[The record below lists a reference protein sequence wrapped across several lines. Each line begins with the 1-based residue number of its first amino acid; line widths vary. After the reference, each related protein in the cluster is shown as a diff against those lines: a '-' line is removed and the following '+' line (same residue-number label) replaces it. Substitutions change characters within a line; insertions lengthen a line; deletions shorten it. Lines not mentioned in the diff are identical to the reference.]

1 MIFKDFFY
9 KFETSKIIAA
19 LLYTKLDNDINLLTK
34 QKHFETLCHRF
45 GNKVT
50 AENEMCIMATN
61 TNLHSAV
68 TT

>member
-1 MIFKDFFY
+1 M
-9 KFETSKIIAA
+9 IAA